1 MSLYGISKILMILN
15 PSLHIIDLF
24 DIIVQASASTLGIGI
39 DIPYYLYEIIIMK
52 MAGLFILTSAIFVK
66 FKIFNH
72 FKNFKM

>member
-1 MSLYGISKILMILN
+1 MILN

-72 FKNFKM
+72 FNNFKM